1 MIIPSVKKQT
11 MEKSY
16 TSILNTVNA
25 LKEDFEKQYFHGNHA
40 AGKRLRR
47 KLRNIESEISFLKKQ
62 SINLSKR
69 LRENPNG

>member
-1 MIIPSVKKQT
+1 M
-11 MEKSY
+11 
-16 TSILNTVNA
+16 SILDKMNA
-25 LKEDFEKQYFHGNHA
+25 LKEDFEKQYRNGNHA

-47 KLRNIESEISFLKKQ
+47 KLRSIESEISFLKKQ